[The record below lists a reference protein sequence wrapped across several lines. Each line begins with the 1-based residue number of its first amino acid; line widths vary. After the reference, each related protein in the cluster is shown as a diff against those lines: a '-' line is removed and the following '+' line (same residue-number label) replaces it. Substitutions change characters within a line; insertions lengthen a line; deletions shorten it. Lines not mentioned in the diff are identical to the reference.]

1 MTRLQVSKWQV
12 QIMIGLAAL
21 AGVLLYN
28 WTHTGGLLA
37 GYVRPDF
44 IGYIAAAGIELAI
57 VGLSLRIADLRKQHS
72 DARFFVATLIAVV
85 VVSALANI
93 AEGYNVKFGE
103 VLTLANIGRLD
114 IVQAVV
120 SLAATGLLS
129 LVTFALA
136 EIVGGDVTAAA
147 AVTSVKPDTGKVDQ
161 FVADVTQRLSDAMQ
175 RLDGMA
181 QQVTEAQ
188 AGVTGVN
195 LLGDELRAAVSLV
208 NRLGDDM
215 RGALESVNQLRA
227 DMLTGDNGTGQTRG
241 KGETDAAKAQ
251 AIDALIAYATGK
263 PDASV
268 SELAKVIG
276 RSRATVY
283 NYLDELEQAGR
294 LHRNGQITVLDT
306 AQG

>member
-1 MTRLQVSKWQV
+1 MRLPHFNKTQV
-12 QIMIGLAAL
+12 QIIIGLSAL
-21 AGVLLYN
+21 AGMLLYN

-57 VGLSLRIADLRKQHS
+57 VGLSLRIADLRKQHI

-85 VVSALANI
+85 VVSALANV
-93 AEGYNVKFGE
+93 AEGYAVKFGE

-114 IVQAVV
+114 FVQAVV

-136 EIVGGDVTAAA
+136 EIVGGDITS
-147 AVTSVKPDTGKVDQ
+147 AVTSVKPDTDKIGQ
-161 FVADVTQRLSDAMQ
+161 FMADVTQRLADAMQ
-175 RLDGMA
+175 RLDGVA
-181 QQVTEAQ
+181 QQMTDTQ
-188 AGVTGVN
+188 AVVTGVTVM
-195 LLGDELRAAVSLV
+195 GDELRASVTSV
-208 NRLGDDM
+208 NLLGGDL
-215 RGALESVNQLRA
+215 RAALESVTQLRV
-227 DMLTGDNGTGQTRG
+227 DMLTGDTTSGQARVVKGDTDQAKVQALGT
-241 KGETDAAKAQ
+241 
-251 AIDALIAYATGK
+251 LITYMTGK

-294 LHRNGQITVLDT
+294 VHRNGQITVQDS
-306 AQG
+306 ANG